1 MNIGS
6 LIRGLLGE
14 QRAGET
20 KTLDMKPGQ
29 VVRGVVMN
37 VSEDGQE
44 AVVQI
49 QGVQVKAKLE
59 TPLQAGE
66 TALLQVQPPGEE
78 GATVL
83 KPLGQAPNQTLT
95 PSSMVEV
102 LEFAGLPDTK
112 ENREMIRGMGMVGIP
127 LTKENIAQFKE
138 MLAVKLP
145 QVPLTEWIESS
156 AIAFHRGLPIT
167 AESVKGLHQ
176 AVFGPQLHEL
186 LQTLEKQI
194 SSVLQVRQTHGGQA
208 AGQIAGLSYM
218 AAGMADGD
226 AAQAGT
232 QTPAGGG
239 NPLLAGDA
247 VRGGQQALL
256 TKLQSLLP
264 QLRGGIAPQQGPWAG
279 ASAQPAQGAAG
290 AAVPPAA
297 GQAAAPTGPA
307 AGSAPPPMAQ
317 AAEPGEGAAGPSPK
331 PPAHGAE
338 PWVGRLLKLL
348 GAEHEQQVLRGAPPP
363 AQQGGAPGPASGQA
377 VAGNSPG
384 NSGAGGTA
392 GPLSGGAAASGAAA
406 AGTEASQGASAA
418 VFVQGTSV
426 SANDRTGASQAV
438 QGGLR
443 VAIETGMTQAA
454 PTVQPTQ
461 AVQTAQAAQPVQP
474 AVQPAQTAGASQGN
488 SINNPQP
495 SAAERID
502 ANAGSQ
508 PIANAA
514 AAVNGSSQKD
524 MQDTLKGLLLQLAAS
539 NDIPPALKEAA
550 GQLIHHL
557 TGQQLLLNTDR
568 TAPFAQVTMFIPLHG
583 EDGQQTASVHI
594 QSRRGRKGELDA
606 TNCRLWFDLDM
617 KHLGPTVI
625 DVHVVDRI
633 VSLNLRNDQPWVSEL
648 FESRKSDLAAGV
660 ESIGYQLLS
669 MKTSPFPEIS
679 ESGTENPA
687 GGTAAE
693 YTPQIYKGVDYRI

>member
-14 QRAGET
+14 QRAGES

-44 AVVQI
+44 AIVQI

-78 GATVL
+78 GAVVL
-83 KPLGQAPNQTLT
+83 KPLGQSPNQTLT

-102 LEFAGLPDTK
+102 LEFANLPDTK
-112 ENREMIRGMGMVGIP
+112 ENREMIRGMQTVGIP

-138 MLAVKLP
+138 MLAVKPP

-156 AIAFHRGLPIT
+156 AIAFQRGLPIT

-186 LQTLEKQI
+186 LQSLENQL
-194 SSVLQVRQTHGGQA
+194 SEALQGQQSNKGQA
-208 AGQIAGLSYM
+208 GQSAGNTLVTGM
-218 AAGMADGD
+218 VNGKNEGMANMPAVNAERAGEPALQTSVGDRPSLVADG
-226 AAQAGT
+226 A
-232 QTPAGGG
+232 
-239 NPLLAGDA
+239 
-247 VRGGQQALL
+247 RSGQQALL
-256 TKLQSLLP
+256 TKLQSLLS
-264 QLRGGIAPQQGPWAG
+264 QLRGELAQKAPWAG
-279 ASAQPAQGAAG
+279 AATSQPAQGTAG
-290 AAVPPAA
+290 TAMPPAA
-297 GQAAAPTGPA
+297 GQAAMATGPA
-307 AGSAPPPMAQ
+307 AESAPPMAQ
-317 AAEPGEGAAGPSPK
+317 AAQPGEGAAGPSPK
-331 PPAHGAE
+331 PPTHGAE

-348 GAEHEQQVLRGAPPP
+348 GAEHEQQVLRGGAQPP
-363 AQQGGAPGPASGQA
+363 AQ
-377 VAGNSPG
+377 
-384 NSGAGGTA
+384 
-392 GPLSGGAAASGAAA
+392 GAAASTAA
-406 AGTEASQGASAA
+406 AGQAGSPNRGSGAGPNIAAEAPREPSTAPLAQGAVNTAQDKTGTIPNAQTAQRGAQEIGSSQTATSTHTATQAA
-418 VFVQGTSV
+418 QSTSV
-426 SANDRTGASQAV
+426 SSAFQ
-438 QGGLR
+438 
-443 VAIETGMTQAA
+443 
-454 PTVQPTQ
+454 
-461 AVQTAQAAQPVQP
+461 VQTANSAQGSASNLAVSANAVDQTDLGTLQP
-474 AVQPAQTAGASQGN
+474 SNNAGALSGN
-488 SINNPQP
+488 S
-495 SAAERID
+495 STDVKE
-502 ANAGSQ
+502 
-508 PIANAA
+508 
-514 AAVNGSSQKD
+514 
-524 MQDTLKGLLLQLAAS
+524 TLKGLLLQLSAS
-539 NDIPPALKEAA
+539 NDIPPALKEAV
-550 GQLIHHL
+550 GQLIQHM

-583 EDGQQTASVHI
+583 SDGEQTASVHI

-633 VSLNLRNDQPWVSEL
+633 VSLNLCNDQPWVSEL

-679 ESGTENPA
+679 ESGMDHSTGN
-687 GGTAAE
+687 TASE
-693 YTPQIYKGVDYRI
+693 YTPQTYKGVDYRI